1 MNYYIVFSTYE
12 EGKFASTVIAKRYT
26 EMPDERKKEFC
37 DVFGFKIITEEEF
50 NNIKAYK
57 KVIL

>member
-12 EGKFASTVIAKRYT
+12 EGFASTVIAKRYT

-50 NNIKAYK
+50 NNIRAYQK
-57 KVIL
+57 IIL